1 MKFQYTIEQLER
13 SKKNLEEDIQW
24 YKRKN
29 KPGVNLSAKYRKEM
43 IAEHTAQLT
52 EIIHAIKLLSDDRF
66 NAIEA
71 NLIQFNMIE
80 ANLILLGSMI
90 RKINPKCLGMKQEC
104 IDLIQE
110 ILHRYFQTDR

>member
-1 MKFQYTIEQLER
+1 MKFQYTIEQLEVC
-13 SKKNLEEDIQW
+13 KNNLERDIQW

-29 KPGVNLSAKYRKEM
+29 KPGVNLSAEYRKEM

-52 EIIHAIKLLSDDRF
+52 EIVHVIKLLSDDRF
-66 NAIEA
+66 NA
-71 NLIQFNMIE
+71 IE

-110 ILHRYFQTDR
+110 ILHRFFQTDG

>member
-1 MKFQYTIEQLER
+1 MKFQYTIEQLEIC
-13 SKKNLEEDIQW
+13 KKNLKRDIQW

-29 KPGVNLSAKYRKEM
+29 KPGVNLSAEYRKEM

-52 EIIHAIKLLSDDRF
+52 EIVHAIKLLSDDRF

-71 NLIQFNMIE
+71 NLIQFNTIE
-80 ANLILLGSMI
+80 ANLMVLESMI
-90 RKINPKCLGMKQEC
+90 KKITPKRSGMKQEC